1 MANDDLVK
9 NLKKMEES
17 GYFKEDMKIDP
28 GSFSLDGLIDDDEE
42 SKKKGKPNKNCN
54 K

>member
-1 MANDDLVK
+1 MANKDLIK

-17 GYFKEDMKIDP
+17 GYFKEDMRIDP
-28 GSFSLDGLIDDDEE
+28 GSFSLDGLMDSEE
-42 SKKKGKPNKNCN
+42 ETKKEEKPIKKCN